1 MKIVLIGNYS
11 KDRQESMNRFAQM
24 LYSGYSDLNIE
35 TEIWLPDVIF
45 ARWSNSTKKGIGK
58 WLGYLDKW
66 VVFPIKL
73 KVKLLSNK
81 YNAADLRFHICD
93 HSNAIYIN
101 SLPIARTIVTCHD
114 VLAIRGALGY
124 SDAYCPASR
133 TGKILQKW
141 ILNSLSKTQYIAS
154 VSNFTLMQLR
164 ELTNN
169 QSPHWKVIYNSFN
182 EVFEVVDSKKSAHIL
197 KSIGIEKPFILHLGS
212 NLLRKNR
219 KSLLDMVHH
228 LENNYSGDICFAGQ
242 KIDEELLNHAINLKL
257 EKRIVSIIRPDHD
270 TLLALYNH
278 CDALI
283 FPSFS
288 EGFGWPVIEAQS
300 CGAAVIASDIESL
313 REIGANGAL
322 YADPNKPQ
330 EFATLFLKLLNTDVK
345 NKLIKYGFDNC
356 NRFELHNMVSSYI
369 TLHLGNSGC

>member
-1 MKIVLIGNYS
+1 MKIILIGNYS
-11 KDRQESMNRFAQM
+11 KDKQESMNRFAQM

-35 TEIWLPDVIF
+35 TEIWLPDIIF
-45 ARWSNSTKKGIGK
+45 ARWVNSTRKGLGK

-81 YNAADLRFHICD
+81 YNAADVHFHICD

-114 VLAIRGALGY
+114 VLAIRGALGH
-124 SDAYCPASR
+124 SDAYCPASG

-141 ILNSLSKTQYIAS
+141 ILNSLSKTKFIAS
-154 VSNFTLMQLR
+154 VSNFTLKQLK
-164 ELTNN
+164 EIAKTDN
-169 QSPHWKVIYNSFN
+169 QSPYWKVIYNSFN
-182 EVFEVVDSKKSAHIL
+182 EVFEVVDSKKSTHIL
-197 KSIGIEKPFILHLGS
+197 KSIGIEKPYILHIGS

-219 KSLLDMVHH
+219 KSLLDMIHH
-228 LENNYSGDICFAGQ
+228 LENNYNGNLCFAGQ
-242 KIDEELLNHAINLKL
+242 NIDEELLNYAINLKL
-257 EKRIVSIIRPDHD
+257 EKRLISIIGPDHD
-270 TLLALYNH
+270 TLLALYNN
-278 CDALI
+278 CDAFI

-288 EGFGWPVIEAQS
+288 EGFGWPIIEAQS
-300 CGAAVIASDIESL
+300 CGAPVIASDIESL

-330 EFATLFLKLLNTDVK
+330 EFAKLFLKLLNTDVK
-345 NKLIKYGFDNC
+345 NTLIKAGFDNC
-356 NRFELHNMVSSYI
+356 KRFKLNDMLSSYI
-369 TLHLGNSGC
+369 ALHIGNC